1 MGGKRSKKWSKNRLS
16 IKHYD
21 YAIMKES
28 NQQNFYKIIF
38 ERQQLE
44 RIAGKEK
51 QVSRLS
57 KGIINMGKKDI
68 NTPAGKLAKGK

>member
-1 MGGKRSKKWSKNRLS
+1 MGEKRSKKWSKNRLS

-57 KGIINMGKKDI
+57 
-68 NTPAGKLAKGK
+68 P